1 MNAVIPNSGMS
12 KPHLTLE
19 LLKLASPIVAVNL
32 AYALL
37 GVIDTLFMGH
47 LGSSAVA
54 AVGLGGV
61 TYYALYLLLRGTA
74 GAVTIFVSRSFG
86 AGDLQACGTWLVRFT
101 WLALLL
107 CGLVPVLF
115 FGFSPILNIFNPA
128 PDVLSGALTFAQIRS
143 LEIPFALISTVLLG
157 FRLGIG
163 DSRTPMFITWG
174 TVVLNVSL
182 NYVLV
187 FGAFGLPAMGIRGSA
202 IGTACSILIQTIV
215 VVLIVLNPRDR
226 KKYQLHF
233 EFPKLESLKTM
244 LLIGLPMGLTE
255 FVEVG
260 AFAAFSGVIAR
271 LGTRELAASQIANQ
285 IASLAF
291 MPGFAL
297 GTGTGSLVG
306 RYLGART
313 PDLARAVGYTGVR
326 VGMIWMGIVGVIFFA
341 VPQFLVSGFN
351 PEPKVLELATNLL
364 RFMAFYQVFDAAGI
378 IFRGALS
385 GASDTRFPMIVTM
398 IGAWVVMVG
407 GAAVLALGFG
417 WGLLG
422 AWGGAF
428 VYVCAMGLIFW
439 LRWRAG
445 HWEHLHL
452 EHPSQMPV
460 H

>member
-1 MNAVIPNSGMS
+1 MS
-12 KPHLTLE
+12 KPSLTLE
-19 LLKLASPIVAVNL
+19 LLKLAAPIVAVNL

-86 AGDLQACGTWLVRFT
+86 AGDLKACGGWLVRFV
-101 WLALLL
+101 WLALIL
-107 CGLVPVLF
+107 CALTPLVF
-115 FGFSPILNIFNPA
+115 FGFVPIFNIFNPA
-128 PDVLSGALTFAQIRS
+128 PEVLNGALTFAQIRT
-143 LEIPFALISTVLLG
+143 LEIPFALLSTVLIG

-174 TVVLNVSL
+174 TVVLNISL

-187 FGAFGLPAMGIRGSA
+187 FGMFGLTPMGIRGA
-202 IGTACSILIQTIV
+202 AMGTAISIVIQTIV
-215 VVLIVLNPRDR
+215 VVLIVLNPTDR
-226 KKYQLHF
+226 KKYQIHF
-233 EFPKLESLKTM
+233 EIPKLDTLKTM
-244 LLIGLPMGLTE
+244 LIVGLPMGLTE
-255 FVEVG
+255 FIEVG

-271 LGTRELAASQIANQ
+271 LGTKELAASQIANQ

-297 GTGTGSLVG
+297 GIGTGSLVG

-313 PDLARAVGYTGVR
+313 PELARAVGYVGVR
-326 VGMIWMGIVGVIFFA
+326 IGMIWMGIVGIIFFA
-341 VPQFLVSGFN
+341 VPHLLVSGFN
-351 PEPKVLELATNLL
+351 PEPKVLELATSLL

-407 GAAVLALGFG
+407 GSAILALEFH

-445 HWEHLHL
+445 KWQHLSL
-452 EHPSQMPV
+452 EHA

>member
-1 MNAVIPNSGMS
+1 VIPNSSMS
-12 KPHLTLE
+12 KPTLTLE
-19 LLKLASPIVAVNL
+19 LLKLAAPIVAVNL

-86 AGDLQACGTWLVRFT
+86 AGDLKACGEWLVRFI
-101 WLALLL
+101 WLSLLL
-107 CGLVPVLF
+107 CAFVPLVYFGLI
-115 FGFSPILNIFNPA
+115 PIMNIFNPA
-128 PDVLSGALTFAQIRS
+128 PEVITGALTFAQIRT
-143 LEIPFALISTVLLG
+143 LEIPFALLSTVLIG

-163 DSRTPMFITWG
+163 DSKTPMFITWG

-187 FGAFGLPAMGIRGSA
+187 FGMFGIEPLGIRGA
-202 IGTACSILIQTIV
+202 AMGTAISIVLQTIV
-215 VVLIVLNPRDR
+215 VVLIVLNPKDR

-233 EFPKLESLKTM
+233 EFPKLETLKTM
-244 LLIGLPMGLTE
+244 LKVGLPLGLTE
-255 FVEVG
+255 FIEVG
-260 AFAAFSGVIAR
+260 AFAAFNGVIAR

-297 GTGTGSLVG
+297 GIGTGSLVG

-313 PDLARAVGYTGVR
+313 PELARAVGYVGVR
-326 VGMIWMGIVGVIFFA
+326 VGMIWMGIVGIIFFA
-341 VPQFLVSGFN
+341 VPHLLVAGFK
-351 PEPKVLELATNLL
+351 PEPKVLELAINLL

-378 IFRGALS
+378 IFRGALA
-385 GASDTRFPMIVTM
+385 GASDTRFPMIITM

-407 GAAVLALGFG
+407 GSAVLTVGLG

-428 VYVCAMGLIFW
+428 VYVCSMGVIFW

-445 HWEHLHL
+445 KWQHLSL
-452 EHPSQMPV
+452 EHS

>member
-1 MNAVIPNSGMS
+1 MVSASGSS
-12 KPHLTLE
+12 KHFLTLE
-19 LLKLASPIVAVNL
+19 LLKLAAPIVAVNI

-47 LGSSAVA
+47 LGSGAVA

-61 TYYALYLLLRGTA
+61 TYYAMYLLLRGTA
-74 GAVTIFVSRSFG
+74 NAVTIFVSRSFG
-86 AGDLQACGTWLVRFT
+86 AGDLPACGAWLVRFL
-101 WLALLL
+101 WLAVLLFVF
-107 CGLVPVLF
+107 VPVLY
-115 FGFSPILNIFNPA
+115 FGFAPILNVFNPA
-128 PDVLSGALTFAQIRS
+128 PEVLAGSLVFAQIRT
-143 LEIPFALISTVLLG
+143 LEIPFALVSAVLLG
-157 FRLGIG
+157 FRLGVG

-174 TVVLNVSL
+174 TVLVNIAL

-187 FGAFGLPAMGIRGSA
+187 FGAFGLPAMGIRGA
-202 IGTACSILIQTIV
+202 AFGTAISIVLQTIV
-215 VVLIVLNPRDR
+215 VIVIVLAPKER
-226 KKYQLHF
+226 KKYALHF
-233 EFPKLESLKTM
+233 EFPTLEQFKNMLK
-244 LLIGLPMGLTE
+244 IGLPLGLTE

-271 LGTRELAASQIANQ
+271 LGTLELAASQIANQ

-297 GTGTGSLVG
+297 GIGTGSLVG
-306 RYLGART
+306 RYLGANT

-326 VGMIWMGIVGVIFFA
+326 VGMVWMGVVGVIFF
-341 VPQFLVSGFN
+341 VFPHLLVSGFN
-351 PEPKVLELATNLL
+351 PEPKVLALATNLL

-407 GAAVLALGFG
+407 GAALLALGFG

-428 VYVCAMGLIFW
+428 VYVCAMGIIFW
-439 LRWRAG
+439 LRWQAG
-445 HWEHLHL
+445 HWENLHL
-452 EHPSQMPV
+452 EHPSDTDTKLC
-460 H
+460 

>member
-1 MNAVIPNSGMS
+1 MS
-12 KPHLTLE
+12 KPNLTLE

-32 AYALL
+32 GYALH
-37 GVIDTLFMGH
+37 GVVDTLFMGH

-86 AGDLQACGTWLVRFT
+86 AGDLQACGAWLVRFI

-107 CGLVPVLF
+107 CVLVPALF

-128 PDVLSGALTFAQIRS
+128 PEVLIGALTFAQIRT

-174 TVVLNVSL
+174 TVLLNIAL

-187 FGAFGLPAMGIRGSA
+187 FGMFGLPAMGIRGSA
-202 IGTACSILIQTIV
+202 IGTATSIFIQAIV
-215 VVLIVLNPRDR
+215 VIIIVLNPKDR
-226 KKYQLHF
+226 QKYKLHF

-244 LLIGLPMGLTE
+244 LKIGLPLGLTE

-297 GTGTGSLVG
+297 GIGTGSLVG
-306 RYLGART
+306 RYLGAQT

-326 VGMIWMGIVGVIFFA
+326 VGMIWMGIVGIVFFA
-341 VPQFLVSGFN
+341 MPHVLVGGFN

-385 GASDTRFPMIVTM
+385 GAGDTRFPMIVTL
-398 IGAWVVMVG
+398 IGAWIVMVG

-439 LRWRAG
+439 QRWKAG
-445 HWEHLHL
+445 HWENLHL
-452 EHPSQMPV
+452 EHPSEIRA

>member
-1 MNAVIPNSGMS
+1 VNAVTRSSSSS
-12 KPHLTLE
+12 KPDLTLE
-19 LLKLASPIVAVNL
+19 LLKLAAPIVAVNL

-47 LGSSAVA
+47 LGSGAVA

-61 TYYALYLLLRGTA
+61 TYYALFLLLRGTA
-74 GAVTIFVSRSFG
+74 NAVTIFVSRSFG
-86 AGDLQACGTWLVRFT
+86 AQDLPACGVWLVRFL
-101 WLALLL
+101 WLALVL
-107 CGLVPVLF
+107 CLFVPVLY
-115 FGFSPILNIFNPA
+115 FGFNPILNIFNPA
-128 PDVLSGALTFAQIRS
+128 PEVLAGSLTFAQIRT
-143 LEIPFALISTVLLG
+143 LEIPFALISAVLLG
-157 FRLGIG
+157 FRLGVG

-174 TVVLNVSL
+174 TVLVNVAL

-187 FGAFGLPAMGIRGSA
+187 FGEFGLPALGIRGSA
-202 IGTACSILIQTIV
+202 IGTACSIVLQTLV
-215 VVLIVLNPRDR
+215 VVLIVLAPNER
-226 KKYQLHF
+226 KKYRLHF
-233 EFPKLESLKTM
+233 EFPKLEHLKTM
-244 LLIGLPMGLTE
+244 LKIGLPLGATE

-297 GTGTGSLVG
+297 GIGTGSLVG
-306 RYLGART
+306 RFLGAGT

-326 VGMIWMGIVGVIFFA
+326 VGMIWMGVVGVIFFA
-341 VPQFLVSGFN
+341 FPQWLVGGFN
-351 PEPKVLELATNLL
+351 PEPRVLELATSLL
-364 RFMAFYQVFDAAGI
+364 RFMAFYQIFDAAGI

-407 GAAVLALGFG
+407 GAMLLTLNFG
-417 WGLLG
+417 WGLIG
-422 AWGGAF
+422 AWAGAF
-428 VYVCAMGLIFW
+428 VYVCAMGVIFW

-445 HWEHLHL
+445 HWQDLHF
-452 EHPSQMPV
+452 EPPAPAAH
-460 H
+460 

>member
-1 MNAVIPNSGMS
+1 
-12 KPHLTLE
+12 
-19 LLKLASPIVAVNL
+19 
-32 AYALL
+32 
-37 GVIDTLFMGH
+37 
-47 LGSSAVA
+47 VA

-61 TYYALYLLLRGTA
+61 TYYALFLLLRGTA

-86 AGDLQACGTWLVRFT
+86 ANDLKACGEWLVRFI
-101 WLALLL
+101 WLSLIL
-107 CGLVPVLF
+107 CVFVPLVYLGLE
-115 FGFSPILNIFNPA
+115 PIFKIFNPA
-128 PDVLSGALTFAQIRS
+128 SDVLNGALIFAQIRT
-143 LEIPFALISTVLLG
+143 LEIPFALMSTVLIG

-174 TVVLNVSL
+174 TVILNISL

-187 FGAFGLPAMGIRGSA
+187 FGMFGIAPMGIRGA
-202 IGTACSILIQTIV
+202 AMGTAISIVLQTIV
-215 VVLIVLNPRDR
+215 VVLIVLNPKDR

-233 EFPKLESLKTM
+233 EFPKLEQLKTM
-244 LLIGLPMGLTE
+244 LKIGLPLGLTE

-271 LGTRELAASQIANQ
+271 LGTKELAASQIANQ

-297 GTGTGSLVG
+297 GIGTGSLVG

-313 PDLARAVGYTGVR
+313 PDLALAVGYVGVR
-326 VGMIWMGIVGVIFFA
+326 VGMIWMGIVGIIFFA
-341 VPQFLVSGFN
+341 VPHWLVSGFN

-385 GASDTRFPMIVTM
+385 GASDTRFPMVITL
-398 IGAWVVMVG
+398 IGAWLVMVG
-407 GAAVLALGFG
+407 GSAVLALGLG

-428 VYVCAMGLIFW
+428 VYVCSMGLIFW

-445 HWEHLHL
+445 KWQHLSL
-452 EHPSQMPV
+452 EHS
-460 H
+460 HSA